1 MDTFHILYA
10 DDTLLLCGT
19 EREQLI
25 FLRVILLA
33 FEDVYGLKI
42 NLAKSS
48 IFSVNT
54 DIQIEKL
61 AGILGCK
68 VESFP
73 ATYLGRPFGARGK
86 DTNIWQALL
95 TSVK

>member
-1 MDTFHILYA
+1 MDIFHILYA
-10 DDTLLLCGT
+10 DGTLLLCGA
-19 EREQLI
+19 EREQLN
-25 FLRVILLA
+25 FLRVILFA
-33 FEDVYGLKI
+33 YGLKT
-42 NLAKSS
+42 NLAKCS

-54 DIQIEKL
+54 NIQIEKL
-61 AGILGCK
+61 AEILGCK